1 MNENSIKLFFEKN
14 EDSPSKGNVVMSDST
29 DTSADGD
36 KSNSRKRR
44 GDSTVDTMEHS
55 VKHRKRQIRAN
66 KHNRDEWSF
75 SSDEYMLP
83 TMDEQESSHD
93 WKARNDYNLYTIGR
107 LDHFCCKHLMLK
119 TPTEP
124 PLQRVTLTVDTINET
139 KYKIVVVTGASKST
153 IVTEILEDDN
163 NFFSRVWI

>member
-14 EDSPSKGNVVMSDST
+14 EDSPSKGNVVTSDST

-83 TMDEQESSHD
+83 TVDEQESSHD
-93 WKARNDYNLYTIGR
+93 WKAQ
-107 LDHFCCKHLMLK
+107 
-119 TPTEP
+119 P

>member
-14 EDSPSKGNVVMSDST
+14 EDSPSKGNVVTSDST

-66 KHNRDEWSF
+66 KHNR
-75 SSDEYMLP
+75 
-83 TMDEQESSHD
+83 
-93 WKARNDYNLYTIGR
+93 
-107 LDHFCCKHLMLK
+107 
-119 TPTEP
+119 EP